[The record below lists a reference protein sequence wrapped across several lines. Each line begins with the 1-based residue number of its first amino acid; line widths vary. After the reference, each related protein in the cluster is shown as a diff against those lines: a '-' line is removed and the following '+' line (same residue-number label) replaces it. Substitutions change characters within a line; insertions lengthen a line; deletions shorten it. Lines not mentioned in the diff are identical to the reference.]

1 MPLVHTRSFRV
12 RYYECDA
19 HNHLNNANYL
29 RYMQE
34 TAFDA
39 STAAGYDLE
48 RYDRMQR
55 HWLIRA
61 SGIEFLCPLV
71 YNDRVDVKTWIADFR
86 RVSSRR
92 AYEFRKIESGDLVA
106 RAYTDWVFLDT
117 RSNHPAS
124 IPPELVQDFFPEGA
138 PESFPSRPPF
148 PKIPPPPQG
157 AYKMLYKVAWNDLD
171 SMQHVNNAVYL
182 NYLTECGM
190 RSLAEF
196 GWSWERLNVEG
207 FAIHLRNT
215 HIQYLLPALL
225 DEELE
230 ITTWISDVRRA
241 TARRH
246 FTICRSSDSALLAQA
261 STFSVWVDPSS
272 RKPVRIPRQ
281 LLADL
286 APLITT
292 SSSS

>member
-19 HNHLNNANYL
+19 HSHLNNANYL

-39 STAAGYDLE
+39 STAAGYDIA

-55 HWLIRA
+55 YWLIRA
-61 SGIEFLCPLV
+61 SGIEFLRPLV
-71 YNDRVDVKTWIADFR
+71 YNDRVAVTTWIADFR
-86 RVSSRR
+86 RVTSRR
-92 AYEFRKIESGDLVA
+92 AYEFRLVEGGNMIA

-117 RSNHPAS
+117 HSNHPAS
-124 IPPELVQDFFPEGA
+124 IPAELVQDFFPEGA

-148 PKIPPPPQG
+148 PRIPPAPPG
-157 AYKMLYKVAWNDLD
+157 AYKMLHTVAWNDLD

-182 NYLTECGM
+182 NYITECGM

-196 GWSWERLNVEG
+196 GWPWERMNTQGIAV
-207 FAIHLRNT
+207 HLRNL
-215 HIQYLLPALL
+215 HIQYLLPALI

-230 ITTWISDVRRA
+230 ITTWISDIRPATVRR
-241 TARRH
+241 H
-246 FTICRSSDSALLAQA
+246 YTICRSSDSSLLAQA
-261 STFSVWVDPSS
+261 STRSVWIDPSN

-281 LLADL
+281 LLTDL
-286 APLITT
+286 APLIAD
-292 SSSS
+292 S

>member
-1 MPLVHTRSFRV
+1 MPLAHTRSFRV

-39 STAAGYDLE
+39 SAAAGFDMN
-48 RYDRMQR
+48 RYESMGRY
-55 HWLIRA
+55 WLIRA

-71 YNDRVDVKTWIADFR
+71 YNDRIEVKTWIADFR
-86 RVSSRR
+86 RVTSRR
-92 AYEFRKIESGDLVA
+92 AYEFRKAEGEDLVA
-106 RAYTDWVFLDT
+106 RAFTDWVFLDS
-117 RSNHPAS
+117 RNNHPAS

-148 PKIPPPPQG
+148 PKIPTPPPG
-157 AYKMLYKVAWNDLD
+157 AYSMIQKVAWNDLD
-171 SMQHVNNAVYL
+171 SMQHVNNAIYL

-190 RSLAEF
+190 RALAEF
-196 GWSWERLNVEG
+196 GWPWERLNAVG
-207 FAIHLRNT
+207 IAIHLRNI

-241 TARRH
+241 TVRRH
-246 FTICRSSDSALLAQA
+246 YTISRSSDSALLAQA
-261 STFSVWVDPSS
+261 STYSVWMDPSNI
-272 RKPVRIPRQ
+272 KPVRIPCQ
-281 LLADL
+281 LLADV
-286 APLITT
+286 APMITT
-292 SSSS
+292 G